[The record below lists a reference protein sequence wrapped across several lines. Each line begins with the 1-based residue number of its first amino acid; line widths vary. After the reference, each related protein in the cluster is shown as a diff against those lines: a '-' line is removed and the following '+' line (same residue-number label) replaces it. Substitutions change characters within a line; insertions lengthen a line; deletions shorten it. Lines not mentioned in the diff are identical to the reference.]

1 MAKKNSLDVIEEEA
15 KTLLEQTGIS
25 AQVQVAQEDDNYKIQ
40 IDTDEN
46 ALLIGKHGNTLAS
59 LELVL
64 SLIIAQKTGEFRR
77 ILLEV
82 GGYRQARED
91 YLKDLADRLKEEVLT
106 TGTERVVRDLKPWER
121 RVIHMTL
128 SENTDLITESD
139 GEERDRVLVIR
150 KK

>member
-1 MAKKNSLDVIEEEA
+1 MAKKNSLDVIEEET
-15 KTLLEQTGIS
+15 KSLLEQTGIS
-25 AQVQVAQEDDNYKIQ
+25 AQVKVAQEDDTYKIQ

-46 ALLIGKHGNTLAS
+46 ALLIGKHGNTLSS

-77 ILLEV
+77 VLLEV

-121 RVIHMTL
+121 RVIHMSL
-128 SENTDLITESD
+128 SESTDLITESE
-139 GEERDRVLVIR
+139 GEDRDRVLVI
-150 KK
+150 KKK

>member
-1 MAKKNSLDVIEEEA
+1 MAKKNNLKVIEEEA

-106 TGTERVVRDLKPWER
+106 TGT
-121 RVIHMTL
+121 
-128 SENTDLITESD
+128 
-139 GEERDRVLVIR
+139 
-150 KK
+150 

>member
-1 MAKKNSLDVIEEEA
+1 MAEKNSLDVIEEET
-15 KTLLEQTGIS
+15 KSLLEQTGIS
-25 AQVQVAQEDDNYKIQ
+25 AQVKVAQEDDTYKIQ

-46 ALLIGKHGNTLAS
+46 ALLIGKHGNTLSS

-77 ILLEV
+77 VLLEV

-121 RVIHMTL
+121 RVIHMSL
-128 SENTDLITESD
+128 SESTDLITESE
-139 GEERDRVLVIR
+139 GEDRDRVLVI
-150 KK
+150 KKK

>member
-1 MAKKNSLDVIEEEA
+1 MAKKNNLKVIEEEA

-128 SENTDLITESD
+128 SENTDLITESE